1 MIDALN
7 QSIMFRN
14 RINSFFDKNFNAV
27 RNNSKK
33 KIDNFPSVIDN
44 LFIRSFALSNQE
56 KEKRT
61 LENCLRRNVSCLT
74 IDRPK

>member
-1 MIDALN
+1 MQYATT
-7 QSIMFRN
+7 
-14 RINSFFDKNFNAV
+14 A
-27 RNNSKK
+27 KK